1 MENIIN
7 IKNLSFGFTKHTP
20 ILKNLNFSVPKGSIF
35 GFLGANG
42 AGKSTTMKLL
52 VGSIPDE
59 SNSITID
66 NQKIAEF
73 YPEGFNRVGS
83 LIDAPSFYDHL
94 SGWDNLLILSK
105 LRKLPE
111 MECERVLHLVDLW
124 ENRNMKTK
132 KYSLG
137 MKQRLGIAMA
147 LLGNSELLILDEP
160 VNGLDPSGMI
170 EMRELLMDLNKKH
183 KTTIFISSHLLQEI
197 EKMITHL
204 AVISKGEIKFSG
216 SIREL
221 REQQIQHVR
230 VGVFGASQF
239 MNQIPDEYCA
249 MLIDKDT
256 LDLTIGSKNELAILI
271 RKLVMKN
278 AEIFEIRNNLGLEE
292 WFMELTKNK
301 H

>member
-1 MENIIN
+1 M
-7 IKNLSFGFTKHTP
+7 
-20 ILKNLNFSVPKGSIF
+20 LKIEKVSASYNKISVLKEVSLHVKKGELVSI
-35 GFLGANG
+35 LGANG

-59 SNSITID
+59 SNSITIN
-66 NQKIAEF
+66 NQKIADF
-73 YPEGFNRVGS
+73 YPEGFNKVGS

-111 MECERVLHLVDLW
+111 IECERVLHLVCLW
-124 ENRNMKTK
+124 ENRNMKAK

-160 VNGLDPSGMI
+160 VNGLDPGGMI
-170 EMRELLMDLNKKH
+170 EMRQLLMDLNKKH
-183 KTTIFISSHLLQEI
+183 NTTIFISSHLLQEI

-204 AVISKGEIKFSG
+204 AVISNGEIKFAG
-216 SIREL
+216 SITEL
-221 REQQIQHVR
+221 RKKQIQHVR
-230 VGVFGASQF
+230 VGVFDASQF
-239 MNQIPDEYCA
+239 MNEIPDEYCA
-249 MLIDKDT
+249 MLIDKET
-256 LDLTIGSKNELAILI
+256 MDLTIGSKNELALLI

-278 AEIFEIRNNLGLEE
+278 AEIFEIRSKIGLEE
-292 WFMELTKNK
+292 WFMELTKK
-301 H
+301 